1 MGITID
7 AVRKRAERGQLPYE
21 REGGRLYIL
30 LDDELDTDATESRPN
45 VESESS
51 ALMFEMRARIRLLEE
66 ELEAWR
72 EESRRKDTII
82 MSMTEAMKA
91 LTPPISQEESSE
103 SVEAPVSA
111 TEEMRETR
119 PDTGGAM
126 AEGAKRPWWRRWLG
140 G

>member
-1 MGITID
+1 LGITID

-45 VESESS
+45 VEGESS

-82 MSMTEAMKA
+82 MNMTEAMKA
-91 LTPPISQEESSE
+91 LSPPTQDMPPEASE
-103 SVEAPVSA
+103 STETAESPGLRDRPF
-111 TEEMRETR
+111 TEEEQPSSQRS
-119 PDTGGAM
+119 
-126 AEGAKRPWWRRWLG
+126 WWRRMFG